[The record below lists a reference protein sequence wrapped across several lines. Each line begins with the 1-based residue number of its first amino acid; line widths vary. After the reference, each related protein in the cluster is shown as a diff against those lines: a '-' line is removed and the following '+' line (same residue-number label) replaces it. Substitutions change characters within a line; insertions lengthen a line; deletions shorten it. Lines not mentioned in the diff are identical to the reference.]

1 MTALTELNKILD
13 TLSISVETGVFSNK
27 APDTYVVLTPL
38 IDVFDIYA
46 DNRPEVDIQ
55 EVRLSLFT
63 KNNYINRVTDIVVA
77 LFNADFTI
85 TEKRYIDHE
94 DDTGYHHYAIDVA
107 KHYIFPKEENS

>member
-1 MTALTELNKILD
+1 MNALNELNTILD
-13 TLSISVETGVFSNK
+13 GMNIPVETGVFSNK

-46 DNRPEVDIQ
+46 DNRPEVDVQ

-63 KNNYINRVTDIVVA
+63 KNNYLNRVTDIVVA
-77 LFNADFTI
+77 LFNSDFTI